1 MDAQVRDLE
10 TRLSERFVRQDNAI
24 SDLMRQVGDNS
35 REQRTATNR
44 LERMFTKFMSKVGG
58 INESASEAENSTG
71 AGASAAS
78 GGAGGATAAPKD
90 SGRHGRSRSPPPG
103 VDNDNL

>member
-10 TRLSERFVRQDNAI
+10 ARLSERFVRQDNAI

-58 INESASEAENSTG
+58 INESASEAETSTG
-71 AGASAAS
+71 AAAS
-78 GGAGGATAAPKD
+78 RDAGGATAAPKD

-103 VDNDNL
+103 AEDENL